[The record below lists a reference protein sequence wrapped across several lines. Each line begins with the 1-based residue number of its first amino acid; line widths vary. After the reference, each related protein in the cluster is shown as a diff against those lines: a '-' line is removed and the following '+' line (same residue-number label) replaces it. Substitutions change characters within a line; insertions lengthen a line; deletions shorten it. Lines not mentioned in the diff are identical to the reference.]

1 MNQPLTAHSS
11 ADQQQF
17 LTFTVGE
24 EVFGVDIM
32 KVREIKGWQ
41 EVTRLPNSPEY
52 LRGVM
57 NLRGVILPIFDLRCR
72 FGLGLTAAESKHV
85 IIIIALEKRSIGILV
100 DAVSDILTVTGNE
113 VKPAPEMEGESAI
126 DEKYVSG
133 LISVDQRMVIL
144 LDMERLFESETAQNQ
159 PETENA
165 S

>member
-1 MNQPLTAHSS
+1 MSEDNS
-11 ADQQQF
+11 QF
-17 LTFTVGE
+17 LTFTVSD

-72 FGLGLTAAESKHV
+72 FGLGLTHAESKHV
-85 IIIIALEKRSIGILV
+85 IIIIALEKRSIGVLV
-100 DAVSDILTVTGNE
+100 DTVSDILTVSSEE
-113 VKPAPEMEGESAI
+113 VKAAPSMEGSSTI
-126 DEKYVSG
+126 DEKYVNG

-144 LDMERLFESETAQNQ
+144 LDMERLFESEAVKNLIQQ
-159 PETENA
+159 TEDV
-165 S
+165 

>member
-1 MNQPLTAHSS
+1 MTDNNNSS
-11 ADQQQF
+11 SDTRQF
-17 LTFTVGE
+17 LSFTVGE

-32 KVREIKGWQ
+32 MVREIKGWTD
-41 EVTRLPNSPEY
+41 VTRLPNSPEF

-72 FGLGLTAAESKHV
+72 FGLGMTQAESKHV

-100 DAVSDILTVTGNE
+100 DTVSDILTVNSEE
-113 VKPAPEMEGESAI
+113 VKAAPSMEGNASI

-144 LDMERLFESETAQNQ
+144 LDMERLFESETTKTIIPQLE
-159 PETENA
+159 ET

>member
-1 MNQPLTAHSS
+1 MTENNQNNSDNS
-11 ADQQQF
+11 QF
-17 LTFTVGE
+17 LSFTVGE

-32 KVREIKGWQ
+32 MVREIKGWTD
-41 EVTRLPNSPEY
+41 VTRLPNSPEF

-72 FGLGLTAAESKHV
+72 FGLGLTQAESKHV
-85 IIIIALEKRSIGILV
+85 IIIIALETRSIGILV
-100 DAVSDILTVTGNE
+100 DAVSDILTVTLEE
-113 VKPAPEMEGESAI
+113 VKAAPSMQGSTSI

-144 LDMERLFESETAQNQ
+144 LDMERLFESETTKTTI
-159 PETENA
+159 PDLKEA

>member
-1 MNQPLTAHSS
+1 MSEDNS
-11 ADQQQF
+11 QF
-17 LTFTVGE
+17 LTFTVSD

-72 FGLGLTAAESKHV
+72 FGLGLTNAESKHV

-100 DAVSDILTVTGNE
+100 DTVSDILTVSSQE
-113 VKPAPEMEGESAI
+113 VKAAPSMEGSSTI
-126 DEKYVSG
+126 DEKYVNG

-144 LDMERLFESETAQNQ
+144 LDMERLFESEAVKTLIQQ
-159 PETENA
+159 TEDV
-165 S
+165 

>member
-1 MNQPLTAHSS
+1 MTDNALSS
-11 ADQQQF
+11 SDTSQF

-32 KVREIKGWQ
+32 MVREIKGWT
-41 EVTRLPNSPEY
+41 EVTRLPNSPEF

-72 FGLGLTAAESKHV
+72 FGLGLTKAESKHV

-100 DAVSDILTVTGNE
+100 DAVSDILTVTREE
-113 VKPAPEMEGESAI
+113 VKAAPAMEGNNSV

-144 LDMERLFESETAQNQ
+144 LDMERLFESEAVKAIIQQ
-159 PETENA
+159 TEEA
-165 S
+165 A

>member
-1 MNQPLTAHSS
+1 MSEDNS
-11 ADQQQF
+11 QF

-41 EVTRLPNSPEY
+41 EVTRLPNSPEF

-72 FGLGLTAAESKHV
+72 FGLGLTHAESKHV

-100 DAVSDILTVTGNE
+100 DTVSDILTVGAQE
-113 VKPAPEMEGESAI
+113 VKAAPAMEGNSSI
-126 DEKYVSG
+126 DEKYVGG
-133 LISVDQRMVIL
+133 LISVEERMVIL
-144 LDMERLFESETAQNQ
+144 LDMERLFESEAIKELVQ
-159 PETENA
+159 PAEVV
-165 S
+165 

>member
-1 MNQPLTAHSS
+1 MKENNQTVSDNS
-11 ADQQQF
+11 QF

-24 EVFGVDIM
+24 EVFGLDIM
-32 KVREIKGWQ
+32 MVREIKGWT
-41 EVTRLPNSPEY
+41 EVTRLPNSPEF

-57 NLRGVILPIFDLRCR
+57 NLRGVIIPIFDLRCR
-72 FGLGLTAAESKHV
+72 FGIGLTAAESKHV

-100 DAVSDILTVTGNE
+100 DAVSDILTVGLGE
-113 VKPAPEMEGESAI
+113 VKAAPSMENQSSI

-144 LDMERLFESETAQNQ
+144 LDVERLFESETAKTTIQQ
-159 PETENA
+159 LEEA

>member
-1 MNQPLTAHSS
+1 MTQNIPSTSETS
-11 ADQQQF
+11 QF

-32 KVREIKGWQ
+32 MVREIKGWQ
-41 EVTRLPNSPEY
+41 EVTRLPNSPEF

-57 NLRGVILPIFDLRCR
+57 NLRGVIIPIFDLRCR
-72 FGLGLTAAESKHV
+72 FGLGLTKADSKHV

-100 DAVSDILTVTGNE
+100 DAVSDILTVNREE
-113 VKPAPEMEGESAI
+113 VKTAPSMEGQSSI

-144 LDMERLFESETAQNQ
+144 LDMERLFESETVPTNIQ
-159 PETENA
+159 PEEVT
-165 S
+165 